1 MGGGPPNDASMTGDT
16 AAAQP
21 ATVAPP
27 AAAPD
32 TPSLTVVILTF
43 NEILH
48 IERAIRGMEGL
59 ARRVVVVDSGSTDG
73 TAEKAA
79 ELGAEVHTRKWVNY
93 ADQFQ
98 WALDNAAIDTDW
110 TMRLDADEWFG
121 PELVENLQAA
131 LADAPGDVTAISIDR
146 QHHFLGRWIRHGGR
160 YPLTLLRLWRT
171 GMGRIEQRWMDEHI
185 VVESGRMI
193 HVVGTFV
200 DDNRNDLTFFTA
212 KHNGYATRE
221 AVDALIDKYGL
232 FDPFEDRGLASTG
245 QAKKKRKAKLDFYNR
260 LPLGTGP
267 LLYFLYRYFIQLGFL
282 DGKPG
287 LVYHFLQ
294 GFWYRF
300 LVDAKRYEFERGL
313 AGAEGREEMIDC
325 LSAMSG
331 HDIRAFDA
339 EARRRAE

>member
-1 MGGGPPNDASMTGDT
+1 MNGDV
-16 AAAQP
+16 AAQ
-21 ATVAPP
+21 
-27 AAAPD
+27 AAAPQAAAD
-32 TPSLTVVILTF
+32 TAPGGAEDAPPSLTVVILTF

-48 IERAIRGMEGL
+48 IERAISGMSGL
-59 ARRVVVVDSGSTDG
+59 ARRVVVVDSGSNDG

-121 PELVENLQAA
+121 PELVDNLKQA
-131 LADAPGDVTAISIDR
+131 LRDADDEVTAISIDR

-171 GMGRIEQRWMDEHI
+171 GLGRIEQRWMDEHI

-193 HVVGTFV
+193 HIDGTFV

-221 AVDALIDKYGL
+221 AVDALIDKYDL
-232 FDPFEDRGLASTG
+232 FDPVEDRGLASTG
-245 QAKKKRKAKLDFYNR
+245 QAKQKRKAKLDFYNR
-260 LPLGTGP
+260 LPLGVGP
-267 LLYFLYRYFIQLGFL
+267 LGYFLYRYIVQLGFL

-313 AGAEGREEMIDC
+313 ADAVGKDEMIDR
-325 LSAMSG
+325 LTALSG
-331 HDIRAFDA
+331 HDLRAFDA
-339 EARRRAE
+339 DARRRAAP